1 MAQNGAF
8 FFIVFYITPILR
20 NLFEAVT
27 LTFP

>member
-8 FFIVFYITPILR
+8 SIVFYITPILR